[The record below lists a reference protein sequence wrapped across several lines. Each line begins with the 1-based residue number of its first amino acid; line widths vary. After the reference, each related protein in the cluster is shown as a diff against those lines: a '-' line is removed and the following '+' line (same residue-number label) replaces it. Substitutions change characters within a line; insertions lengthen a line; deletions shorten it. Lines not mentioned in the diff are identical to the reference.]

1 MAIPSFLSPTLPFH
15 PPSKLVHTRLTLSS
29 PTVCCLSVDRRIN
42 HASTKKNDE
51 DITGGLRVVITAGGT
66 AGHISSA
73 LAIGD
78 ELKSTDPLAQILFI
92 GFPNSMESTT
102 VPSAGFDFSAIP
114 TVGYSS
120 SRPFLCFASFLRF
133 PILLIKSTFESYKL
147 LREFQPQIVVG
158 TGGHASFPVCFAA
171 AIMRLKLVIQEQ
183 DSIPGT
189 TNWILSLFAD
199 TVFTP
204 FNCTVS
210 NLPKRAAA
218 KCVVYGNP
226 IRQALRRYVSKGAAR
241 VSFFGQWAGAVSDA
255 KVVLVLSGSLGA
267 NAINIALLN
276 CYLQLL
282 SEHENWF
289 FVWQTGVEAFD
300 EMDSLV
306 RSHPRLFLSPFLRN
320 ISVAYAAADLVIS
333 RAGAMTCSEIMALGK
348 PSILIPSPHT
358 DEGDQERSASLMAD
372 IVGSKVITEEE
383 LDTITLRA
391 AIEEILGNEELMRE
405 MSERAL
411 RAGKPDAAL
420 DVAKHIISIVKPED

>member
-1 MAIPSFLSPTLPFH
+1 M
-15 PPSKLVHTRLTLSS
+15 
-29 PTVCCLSVDRRIN
+29 
-42 HASTKKNDE
+42 
-51 DITGGLRVVITAGGT
+51 
-66 AGHISSA
+66 
-73 LAIGD
+73 
-78 ELKSTDPLAQILFI
+78 
-92 GFPNSMESTT
+92 
-102 VPSAGFDFSAIP
+102 
-114 TVGYSS
+114 
-120 SRPFLCFASFLRF
+120 
-133 PILLIKSTFESYKL
+133 
-147 LREFQPQIVVG
+147 
-158 TGGHASFPVCFAA
+158 
-171 AIMRLKLVIQEQ
+171 
-183 DSIPGT
+183 
-189 TNWILSLFAD
+189 
-199 TVFTP
+199 
-204 FNCTVS
+204 
-210 NLPKRAAA
+210 
-218 KCVVYGNP
+218 
-226 IRQALRRYVSKGAAR
+226 
-241 VSFFGQWAGAVSDA
+241 SFFGQWAGAVSDA
-255 KVVLVLSGSLGA
+255 RVVLVLSGSLGA

-282 SEHENWF
+282 SEHENWL

-420 DVAKHIISIVKPED
+420 DVAKHIISIVKPEDK